1 MDAQPQPFAPKELR
15 PWTVREEHSLISL
28 RDTNNKT
35 FEEIGKFVNRTTI
48 AVQNRYTIV
57 KQRQYSSV
65 VDWTEPLDASI
76 INGRAKGQGI
86 PEIASDLKLPKQAVG
101 ERWQTLQA
109 QNQVPEEVLA
119 LWRRKEEVV
128 FTEEEDE
135 AILKL
140 WIKCKDDNEIA
151 KTLKCKGKSQRD
163 IIARRG
169 ELVKGS
175 SPIYL
180 RLLGVGQGKENEMD
194 GLKRA
199 MGKPKYGW
207 MK

>member
-1 MDAQPQPFAPKELR
+1 
-15 PWTVREEHSLISL
+15 
-28 RDTNNKT
+28 
-35 FEEIGKFVNRTTI
+35 
-48 AVQNRYTIV
+48 VQNRYTIV
-57 KQRQYSSV
+57 KQRQYGSV
-65 VDWTEPLDASI
+65 VDWTEPRDASI

-163 IIARRG
+163 IITRRG